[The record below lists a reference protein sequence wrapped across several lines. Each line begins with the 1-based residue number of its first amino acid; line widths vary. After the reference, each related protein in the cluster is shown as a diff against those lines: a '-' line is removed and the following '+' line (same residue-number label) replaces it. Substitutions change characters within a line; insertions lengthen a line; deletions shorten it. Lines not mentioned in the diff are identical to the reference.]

1 MATTLTDFASTATS
15 SAFTSTAST
24 ASSTNL
30 LLLMLIVCLLL
41 IAFHSVLLLL
51 ASASGCTFVLFL
63 VISHVLVGVRG
74 SLLIAV
80 FIAIASMTVS
90 TGSL

>member
-1 MATTLTDFASTATS
+1 MAASLSYFTATGAVTTSASAST
-15 SAFTSTAST
+15 TAS
-24 ASSTNL
+24 ANL
-30 LLLMLIVCLLL
+30 LLLVLIVRLLL